1 MKQKVFY
8 VTLLV
13 VTVVAVFNVGSLF
26 IKQDVKK
33 SNATE
38 VTTKSNIA
46 IEKFEDELNSQSDY
60 EVKINGYD
68 EQSKLY
74 DYTISDNDEV
84 KSEGSASKEYLEE
97 VISNFQ

>member
-13 VTVVAVFNVGSLF
+13 VTVVTLFNVGSLF

-84 KSEGSASKEYLEE
+84 KSQGSASKEYLEE